1 MLFRDRADAGTQ
13 LAAKLIKAAPARP
26 GEDRVV
32 LGIPRGGV
40 PVAAA
45 FAEAAALPLDVVVVR
60 KLGVPDRPELAMG
73 AVGEGGVRV
82 TDKDV
87 IRRHAVHPAELAR
100 VERRERAEVE
110 DRARRLRGARPALPL
125 AGRTA
130 ILVDDGIATGSSM
143 TAACQVV
150 RAHGAERVVV
160 AVPVAPDEALERLAQ
175 LADEVVC
182 VRTPHPFFSVGQ
194 WYRDFT
200 QTTDAEVTA
209 LLLRASAGPGTPAL
223 SPLVRDEELSVLTAT
238 GRLAG
243 RLTVPRGA
251 RGLVLFASGS
261 GSSRHSPRNRFVAQ
275 ELNRVGLGTLLLDL
289 LTPAEEVTR
298 ASVFDV
304 ERLATRLSA
313 VAHQVSAERDLER
326 LPVGYFGAS
335 TGAAAALI
343 AAAEP
348 TARVAAVV
356 SRGGRPDLAGSRLAL
371 VQAPTLLIVG
381 GRDPVVLDLNRRALA
396 SLQCHHRLSVVPGA
410 THLFEE
416 TGALQSVAEL
426 AKDWFTRYLASVDAG
441 ASAN

>member
-13 LAAKLIKAAPARP
+13 LATKLRETSPGRP

-45 FAEAAALPLDVVVVR
+45 VAEATGLPLDVVVVR
-60 KLGVPDRPELAMG
+60 KLGVPSRPELAMG
-73 AVGEGGVRV
+73 AVGEGAVRV
-82 TDKDV
+82 VDKDIV
-87 IRRHAVHPAELAR
+87 RHLGVHPAELAR

-110 DRARRLRGARPALPL
+110 ARARRLRGARPAQPL

-143 TAACQVV
+143 AAACRVV
-150 RAHGAERVVV
+150 RAHGAGRVVV
-160 AVPVAPDEALERLAQ
+160 AVPVAPDEALDRLAP
-175 LADEVVC
+175 LADEIVC
-182 VRTPHPFFSVGQ
+182 LRTPHPFFSVGQ

-209 LLLRASAGPGTPAL
+209 LLLQVSAGPQPAL
-223 SPLVRDEELSVLTAT
+223 PPLVRDEELSVLTGT

-243 RLTVPRGA
+243 TLSVPRDA
-251 RGLVLFASGS
+251 CGLVFFAHGS

-275 ELNRVGLGTLLLDL
+275 ELHRAGLGTLLLDL

-313 VAHQVSAERDLER
+313 VARQVSSERDLER

-356 SRGGRPDLAGSRLAL
+356 SRGGRPDLAGSRLPL

-396 SLQCHHRLSVVPGA
+396 SLQCRHRLSVVPGA

-416 TGALQSVAEL
+416 AGALQSVAEL
-426 AKDWFTRYLASVDAG
+426 AKDWFARYLTPVHAG
-441 ASAN
+441 ASAR